1 MSKNYKL
8 IKKFIAVILSALMFC
23 TSLSALFPVVANA
36 AMTSSYSRFW
46 GSGSGAH
53 KHFYV
58 NGKDAFCID
67 YSKHSGGTFKSTT
80 AAKKYYNKT
89 LGSGK
94 QEKIEKIL
102 TYSDYKGYLNYS
114 KNDKIGNQYK
124 KDIYYAAVQRAIWN
138 ITNKSQSEKGLSNWY
153 KKVTKSTFNDIMKNY
168 SSMLSADDIPSF
180 STATLTPRN
189 NYTVSVSDKN
199 RVLSSGKWKI
209 QSYAGLKSAKISGNN
224 IQVSSNGFFSTSKKV
239 KLVTKYKVYDLNS
252 SYAGVFDKQYVLMTA
267 GGNKTLNTSM
277 NVKAQRPDEPTPV
290 TPHQADVQ
298 IKKTD
303 GSSKNIQGVKFKLS
317 FVDQDGKKQAYV
329 KTTDTNG
336 LVTYTGLNVYKD
348 DTENNGNPVTK
359 IQYTLEEVAN
369 RDEYFSL
376 PGTEKQSFTLTTGK
390 TYNAKT
396 TGYDTWVNIPK
407 LGDIKV
413 LKYTERKNG
422 GNKLGKDFEF
432 KLINNS
438 TQIEYLSKTD
448 ENGEAYFCN
457 VPVGTYTLS
466 EINNDAYIPT
476 KSQTVEV
483 EWDENTS
490 LENRDFSTDK
500 SQYTELKSVTYEDNI
515 NSSGDSESDTTSG
528 PSDEDEDE
536 DLGDQSDV
544 DDTTFDKSITGT
556 IVINLVDS
564 NNSPVSN
571 AKFSVTASDNSDVAT
586 AVTDDSG
593 KATISNLYGGTYIVK
608 QINTNDNLFLD
619 TNDYSITIDTDGDIK
634 ELKIIN
640 DISDDSEEEPVTPPT
655 TISTNTYVVYNKFK
669 RGDVKIIKSAEIV
682 GSNPLNEGSYKNLAG
697 FKFKLISSANDN
709 VMQTDLAYTIST
721 DSNGCATVCDIP
733 VGKYTISEIETP
745 EEYKQPN
752 DIVVNVKWDGSTEY
766 TVSGKNDYTT
776 GYEYLSLDTVT
787 NVSMKNTLKRVTVN
801 GIKKDN
807 EGETVSGAVFG
818 IFKSTETNFVKE
830 NALALSTSD
839 EKGLFS
845 FSNVPF
851 GKYIVAEISA
861 PDGYL
866 ADSTPRYIEVNGEN
880 LNIQVSFVDTVIKGQ
895 INIYKTGEGF
905 ATVEENNGIYK
916 AIYKEVGLQN
926 VYFDIYAADDIYKPN
941 GTKVYSKGDFVES
954 LTTDENG
961 KAVSSLLYL
970 GSYNIVETKTLN
982 GYKINKSVI
991 NVSLNSQDDKSIV
1004 IKDVNV
1010 ENQRQH
1016 LSVELTKS
1024 MEVDNEFGIGNNNEY
1039 KDVVFGLFATND
1051 IVAPDGSIIP
1061 ADGLI
1066 STASPNFDGYL
1077 NFDADLP
1084 YGYNYYVKEIK
1095 TNEKYILDENV
1106 YAFSF
1111 DQADQNVDSYT
1122 ITINDLA
1129 SNGQIEN
1136 MIIRGKIIIT
1146 KTDVSTGKV
1155 IPDCKV
1161 EILDSNKKV
1170 VAQGTTDKNGKVEFE
1185 LPYGK
1190 YYYREYGAPTG
1201 YILDT
1206 TPHAFEI
1213 TENDQIVKAKMTN
1226 DPVKVVQKVKTGI
1239 EKSTLLGVL
1248 GLAVIILILIKT
1260 IKKRKV

>member
-1 MSKNYKL
+1 MLKKYKL
-8 IKKFIAVILSALMFC
+8 IKKIIAVILSALMFC
-23 TSLSALFPVVANA
+23 TSFSALFPVVANA
-36 AMTSSYSRFW
+36 AMTSSYNKFW

-67 YSKHSGGTFKSTT
+67 YSKRSGGTFKSTT
-80 AAKKYYNKT
+80 AAKNYYNKT

-153 KKVTKSTFNDIMKNY
+153 KKVTKSAFDDIIKNY
-168 SSMLSADDIPSF
+168 FSMLSADDIPSF
-180 STATLTPRN
+180 STATLTPGN
-189 NYTVSVSDKN
+189 NYTVSIADKN
-199 RVLSSGKWKI
+199 KVLNSGKWKV

-224 IQVSSNGFFSTSKKV
+224 LQVSSNGAFSGSKKV
-239 KLVTKYKVYDLNS
+239 KLVSKYKVYDLS
-252 SYAGVFDKQYVLMTA
+252 SGYAGVFDKQYVLMTA
-267 GGNKTLNTSM
+267 GGSKTLSASM
-277 NVKAQRPDEPTPV
+277 NVKAQNATI
-290 TPHQADVQ
+290 PHQAAIQ

-303 GSSKNIQGVKFKLS
+303 NNNNSISGIKFKLT
-317 FVDQDGKKQAYV
+317 FTDQEGDKQ
-329 KTTDTNG
+329 TLIGITDSNG
-336 LVTYTGLNVYKD
+336 LANFTGLDVYKND
-348 DTENNGNPVTK
+348 NENNGNPVTK
-359 IQYTLEEVAN
+359 IQYTLEEIAS

-376 PGTEKQSFTLTTGK
+376 PGTEKQSFTLTTGE

-396 TGYDTWVNIPK
+396 TGYSTWVNIHK

-432 KLINNS
+432 KLTNNS
-438 TQIEYLSKTD
+438 TRTEYLSKTD

-476 KSQTVEV
+476 ESQTVEI
-483 EWDENTS
+483 EWDGNTS

-500 SQYTELKSVTYEDNI
+500 SQYTESKSVTYEDNI
-515 NSSGDSESDTTSG
+515 NGSGNSESDTTPDS
-528 PSDEDEDE
+528 SNEDEDD
-536 DLGDQSDV
+536 DLGDQSDI

-556 IVINLVDS
+556 IIISLVDS

-571 AKFSVTASDNSDVAT
+571 AKFSVTASDNSDVTT

-608 QINTNDNLFLD
+608 QISTNDDLFLD
-619 TNDYSITIDTDGDIK
+619 TNDYSLTIGTDGDAK

-640 DISDDSEEEPVTPPT
+640 DISDDSEEEPVAPPT

-669 RGDVKIIKSAEIV
+669 RGDVKIVKSAEIV

-697 FKFKLISSANDN
+697 FKFKLISSADDN

-745 EEYKQPN
+745 EEYEQPN
-752 DIVVNVKWDGSTEY
+752 DIVVDIKWDGSTEY

-776 GYEYLSLDTVT
+776 GNEYLSLDIVT

-807 EGETVSGAVFG
+807 EGETVSGAIFG
-818 IFKSTETNFVKE
+818 IFKSTETSFVKE

-851 GKYIVAEISA
+851 GKYIIAEISA

-866 ADSTPRYIEVNGEN
+866 ANSTPQYIEVNGEN
-880 LNIQVSFVDTVIKGQ
+880 LNIQVSFVDTVIKGR
-895 INIYKTGEGF
+895 ISIYKTGEGF
-905 ATVEENNGIYK
+905 STVEENNGIYK
-916 AIYKEVGLQN
+916 AVYKEVGLQN

-941 GTKVYSKGDFVES
+941 GTKAYSKGDFVES

-961 KAVSSLLYL
+961 KAMSSLLYL
-970 GSYNIVETKTLN
+970 GSYNIIETKTLN
-982 GYKINKSVI
+982 GYKINKKEI
-991 NVSLNSQDDKSIV
+991 NVPLNSQDGRAV
-1004 IKDVNV
+1004 VVKDVNV

-1024 MEVDNEFGIGNNNEY
+1024 MEVDNEFNIGINNEY
-1039 KDVVFGLFATND
+1039 EDVVFGLFAAND
-1051 IVAPDGSIIP
+1051 IIAPDGSVIP
-1061 ADGLI
+1061 SNGLI
-1066 STASPNFDGYL
+1066 SMASPNFDGYL

-1095 TNEKYILDENV
+1095 TNEKYILDENI

-1111 DQADQNVDSYT
+1111 NQADQNVDSYT

-1129 SNGQIEN
+1129 NNGQIEN

-1170 VAQGTTDKNGKVEFE
+1170 VAQGTTDKNGEVEFE

-1190 YYYREYGAPTG
+1190 YYYREYEAPNG

-1213 TENDQIVKAKMTN
+1213 TENGQIIKAKMTN
-1226 DPVKVVQKVKTGI
+1226 DPIKVVQKVKTGI

-1248 GLAVIILILIKT
+1248 GLIVIILILIKT